1 MTTPVSDVAA
11 SGVRL
16 AISRPSMNTAPRSL
30 VQLTEPLRN
39 TMPANSSLPRRST
52 RVRLVGML
60 CMLSMLASAAF
71 VAGADAQN
79 PTPNMRPATPPPG
92 DSAPTAPTPPRM
104 TAAQV
109 AGLVQSFYDQTTSF
123 QATFEQEQFT
133 KVYNRR
139 QRSSGRVVFKKPGRM
154 RFDYAAPNGQVFVSD
169 GQRLV
174 VYQPPETG
182 ETEGQ
187 LIERAMDSDQLPQA
201 FSFLTGTGRLDRDF
215 NFRLLN
221 ARQHEFPDGYVL
233 ALRPRRPNANYE
245 QLLFFVRVVGE
256 GEQRAGI
263 VQRVLIRDAQGNTNR
278 FTFAGMQFNRDV
290 PDDRFVFRAP
300 PNTRTVQN

>member
-1 MTTPVSDVAA
+1 MHATHSH
-11 SGVRL
+11 
-16 AISRPSMNTAPRSL
+16 
-30 VQLTEPLRN
+30 
-39 TMPANSSLPRRST
+39 PRRST
-52 RVRLVGML
+52 RVRLAVL
-60 CMLSMLASAAF
+60 LSVLTSAACI
-71 VAGADAQN
+71 AGAEAQN
-79 PTPNMRPATPPPG
+79 PAPDASMRAREPRPATPPASTP
-92 DSAPTAPTPPRM
+92 APARM

-123 QATFEQEQFT
+123 QANFEQEQYT
-133 KVYNRR
+133 KVYDRR
-139 QRSSGRVVFKKPGRM
+139 QRSSGRVVFAKPGRM

-174 VYQPPETG
+174 VYQPPEEG

-221 ARQHEFPDGYVL
+221 AARHEFPDGYVL

-245 QLLFFVRVVGE
+245 QLLFFVRIVGE
-256 GEQRAGI
+256 GEQRAGV

-278 FTFAGMQFNRDV
+278 FTFADMQFNRDV
-290 PDDRFVFRAP
+290 PTERFTFRAP

>member
-1 MTTPVSDVAA
+1 MHATS
-11 SGVRL
+11 SLSRRSFRMRL
-16 AISRPSMNTAPRSL
+16 AVLLS
-30 VQLTEPLRN
+30 VLT
-39 TMPANSSLPRRST
+39 
-52 RVRLVGML
+52 
-60 CMLSMLASAAF
+60 SAACI
-71 VAGADAQN
+71 AGAEAQN
-79 PTPNMRPATPPPG
+79 PAPNGSSMRPRQPRPAPNTPATP
-92 DSAPTAPTPPRM
+92 AAARL

-123 QATFEQEQFT
+123 QANFEQEQYT
-133 KVYNRR
+133 KVYDRR
-139 QRSSGRVVFKKPGRM
+139 QRSNGRVVFAKPGRM

-174 VYQPPETG
+174 VYQPPEEG

-221 ARQHEFPDGYVL
+221 AARHEFPDGYVL

-245 QLLFFVRVVGE
+245 QLLFFVRIVGE
-256 GEQRAGI
+256 GEQRA
-263 VQRVLIRDAQGNTNR
+263 ASC
-278 FTFAGMQFNRDV
+278 
-290 PDDRFVFRAP
+290 DRARAP
-300 PNTRTVQN
+300 CEGRRAATAS

>member
-1 MTTPVSDVAA
+1 
-11 SGVRL
+11 
-16 AISRPSMNTAPRSL
+16 
-30 VQLTEPLRN
+30 
-39 TMPANSSLPRRST
+39 MPASSSLPRRST
-52 RVRLVGML
+52 RVRLVVLM
-60 CMLSMLASAAF
+60 SMLASAAF
-71 VAGADAQN
+71 VAGAHAQN
-79 PTPNMRPATPPPG
+79 PAPNMRPATPPPAG
-92 DSAPTAPTPPRM
+92 TPAPAAAPARM

-123 QATFEQEQFT
+123 QANFEQEQFT
-133 KVYNRR
+133 KVYDRR
-139 QRSSGRVVFKKPGRM
+139 VRSNGRVVFKKPGRM

-169 GQRLV
+169 GSRLV
-174 VYQPPETG
+174 VYQPPEAG

-221 ARQHEFPDGYVL
+221 ARQHQFPDGYVL

-256 GEQRAGI
+256 GEQRAGV

-278 FTFAGMQFNRDV
+278 FTFADMQFNRDV
-290 PDDRFVFRAP
+290 PDERFTFRAP